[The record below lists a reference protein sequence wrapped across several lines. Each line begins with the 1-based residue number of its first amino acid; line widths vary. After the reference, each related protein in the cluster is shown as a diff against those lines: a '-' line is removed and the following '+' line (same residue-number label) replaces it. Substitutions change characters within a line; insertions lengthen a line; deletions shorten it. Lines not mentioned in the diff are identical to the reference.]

1 MAVKLTAD
9 EAMVKSKAK
18 AAIKNRRT
26 WMQRL
31 AVRFD
36 LSVLDLW
43 VIAGTV
49 AGLGALYLIGELA
62 ATLAG

>member
-1 MAVKLTAD
+1 MAVKLTAN
-9 EAMVKSKAK
+9 EVMAKGKAK
-18 AAIKNRRT
+18 VTIKNQRS

-31 AVRFD
+31 AVRLD

-49 AGLGALYLIGELA
+49 AGLGALYLIGEVA
-62 ATLAG
+62 ATLAR